1 MQDASRHLRFQRAV
15 EASGAAADL
24 GVPHLDKVNARQR
37 ADQIPRLLL
46 DPLRVR
52 EMTRVLIR
60 DPDPHLMSRR
70 GEADLGQPF
79 SEVFDPAFQLGVE
92 ILEVRAATGRV
103 DHECVEVSAAI
114 SLHVRVAQP
123 GGRFANPLELCGIP
137 GEELRR
143 GDQENRQK

>member
-1 MQDASRHLRFQRAV
+1 
-15 EASGAAADL
+15 
-24 GVPHLDKVNARQR
+24 
-37 ADQIPRLLL
+37 
-46 DPLRVR
+46 
-52 EMTRVLIR
+52 
-60 DPDPHLMSRR
+60 MSRR

-123 GGRFANPLELCGIP
+123 LRPFQVTVVREQRPAASLRRREPYLASGKLQQLDRGIVRLRVEDGHHAPDEERDAMLTGADGGRHVS
-137 GEELRR
+137 R
-143 GDQENRQK
+143 GPAEGLAQRG